1 MDRLIEPA
9 LSGQPVAWFAPTYR
23 MLNENWRAVRHV
35 LGPIITSANETQ
47 KRIELM
53 TKGVID
59 MWSLDVHDSARGRK
73 YKRVIVNEA
82 AQVKNLGEAWPM
94 VIRPTLADMQGDAWF
109 LSTPRGL
116 NEFYTLYQQADDDS
130 QWAHWRN
137 PTNSNPFIRADEI
150 EAMRLML
157 PERVY
162 RQEILAEFVEDGA
175 YFQNVGQCAIIT
187 ERETREQ
194 HDGHYI
200 VMGVDW
206 AKSHDFTVISVACRD
221 CDRVVDWQR
230 FNQIDY
236 RIQRARLMEMCERWK
251 PGQIVVESNSIG
263 EPNLE
268 ELQYSGLPVMGFQ
281 TTATTK
287 PPLIEGLNNAF
298 VMRGFKVPKEF
309 EGELS
314 AYEIIST
321 SGLTRFGAPS
331 GLHDDAVISLAL
343 CNRAMTN
350 SVVIVQMGD
359 SFE

>member
-9 LSGQPVAWFAPTYR
+9 LNGAPVAWFAPTYR
-23 MLNENWRAVRHV
+23 MLNENFRAMRHV
-35 LGPIITSANETQ
+35 LGPIIVSANDTQ
-47 KRIELM
+47 KRIELL
-53 TKGVID
+53 THGVID
-59 MWSLDVHDSARGRK
+59 MWSLDVHDAARGRK
-73 YKRVIVNEA
+73 YQRIIVNEA
-82 AQVKNLGEAWPM
+82 AQVRNLGDAWSM

-116 NEFYTLYQQADDDS
+116 NEFYKLYQLAEMDNA
-130 QWAHWRN
+130 WAHWRKPTGAN
-137 PTNSNPFIRADEI
+137 PYIKADEI
-150 EAMRLML
+150 EAMRAML

-175 YFQNVGQCAIIT
+175 YFQNIERCAVIT

-194 HDGHYI
+194 HAEHSI

-206 AKSHDFTVISVACRD
+206 AKSQDFTVITVGCRN

-236 RIQRARLMEMCERWK
+236 RLQRARLLEMCERWK
-251 PGQIVVESNSIG
+251 PANIIVESNSIG

-281 TTATTK
+281 TTATSK

-309 EGELS
+309 EDELS

-321 SGLTRFGAPS
+321 SGLTRFSAPA
-331 GLHDDAVISLAL
+331 GLHDDTVISLAL
-343 CNRAMTN
+343 CNHAMTTGVKVMVN
-350 SVVIVQMGD
+350 PFYD
-359 SFE
+359 